1 MSEKPAASSQPPKVP
16 RKEGESD
23 LDYSLR
29 KRKTIQAWKRRQE
42 DIAMGYASESED
54 SESESPDEE
63 DSSLLGTIKKAFNR
77 SERELEKIG
86 E

>member
-1 MSEKPAASSQPPKVP
+1 MSEKNSTPPKVP

-42 DIAMGYASESED
+42 DIELGYVTESK
-54 SESESPDEE
+54 ESESKDSEDEDE
-63 DSSLLGTIKKAFNR
+63 DDGSLLGTIKKAWNR
-77 SERELEKIG
+77 SKTELEKMD